1 MMSKIRFELMDKRR
15 MEELLPQ
22 LFNILYNNMNVIAPT
37 GSSYE
42 EDKSIWLP
50 AVTRG
55 MEKAPRQIILMYVG
69 ANLAGYFQYYINEGR
84 FMVEEIQLL
93 PQYESTT
100 LLYSFIRFMG
110 KMIPED
116 VRYIEAYAHKKNLH
130 SQSLINRLGMELVGE
145 NKNGNSYF
153 YRGDYKKVLERFR
166 KV

>member
-1 MMSKIRFELMDKRR
+1 
-15 MEELLPQ
+15 
-22 LFNILYNNMNVIAPT
+22 
-37 GSSYE
+37 
-42 EDKSIWLP
+42 
-50 AVTRG
+50 
-55 MEKAPRQIILMYVG
+55 
-69 ANLAGYFQYYINEGR
+69 
-84 FMVEEIQLL
+84 MVEEIQLL
-93 PQYESTT
+93 PQYQSTT

-166 KV
+166 KVYSMNFGKHMGSIPINKS